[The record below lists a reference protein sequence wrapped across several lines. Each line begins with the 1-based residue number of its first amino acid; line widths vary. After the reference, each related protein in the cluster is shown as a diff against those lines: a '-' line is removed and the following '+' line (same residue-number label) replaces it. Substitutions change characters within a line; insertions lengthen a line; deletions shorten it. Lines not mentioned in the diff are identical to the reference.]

1 MNELKTMNA
10 EELAAQP
17 FLPPAFIV
25 DNLLP
30 MGLSVL
36 GGASKTGRSWL
47 MLWLA
52 MRVSQGLPVWDR
64 PTKQCDVLY
73 LCLEDSFARI
83 QRRMYQLSEE
93 EPLPSLRF
101 AVLCEKLREGLEEQ
115 ITSHLRTYPATG
127 LVIIDT
133 LQKVRPV
140 HSADAGNMYACDYED
155 MTLLK
160 SMADRYGIAVLVVHH
175 LRKTKDKDDHRC
187 VLSKLV
193 KDRIH
198 QRPVELQH
206 HILQLAAVHLERL
219 FRELRHAV
227 DLGDGLIGEG
237 GLFHDFQ
244 PVDAVDTIAGRALRV
259 LAAVR
264 HQIVVVFV
272 EDQRHR
278 LYIVPF
284 LLTGA
289 GSDVV
294 PLGLFIQVE
303 VVERD
308 LLFPYDRILDAVH
321 RIKDGFVSVLPGVEA
336 DHVLFQELRLVRST
350 QRCDL
355 LDQLFRFFSP

>member
-17 FLPPAFIV
+17 FPPPAFIV
-25 DNLLP
+25 DNLIP

-36 GGASKTGRSWL
+36 GGASKTGKSWL

-160 SMADRYGIAVLVVHH
+160 SMADRCGIAVLVVHH
-175 LRKTKDKDDHRC
+175 LRKTKDKDDPFNE
-187 VLSKLV
+187 LSGSNGLMGAL
-193 KDRIH
+193 DTS
-198 QRPVELQH
+198 L
-206 HILQLAAVHLERL
+206 L
-219 FRELRHAV
+219 LRRGSRDSAN
-227 DLGDGLIGEG
+227 
-237 GLFHDFQ
+237 
-244 PVDAVDTIAGRALRV
+244 ASLRV
-259 LAAVR
+259 TGR
-264 HQIVVVFV
+264 DV
-272 EDQRHR
+272 EDQELLLTFDNCVWGLSELEEDPKQEYRPD
-278 LYIVPF
+278 YPPF
-284 LLTGA
+284 LSRVTEFMK
-289 GSDVV
+289 
-294 PLGLFIQVE
+294 GLSHWE
-303 VVERD
+303 GTATELLEAVVETE
-308 LLFPYDRILDAVH
+308 
-321 RIKDGFVSVLPGVEA
+321 IKPKGV
-336 DHVLFQELRLVRST
+336 VRCLS
-350 QRCDL
+350 
-355 LDQLFRFFSP
+355 RFFYEYLEPRGIRFHSRRTGQSRLIALTRSDANDDNDANDKRGNAHTDTE